1 MNENLKKHIINICNE
16 KIVKKW
22 WTVGLSFYAF
32 FKNKNDNP
40 EDLMSVATWWIQEKQ
55 LDHFEKAY
63 KIIELI
69 KKD

>member
-32 FKNKNDNP
+32 FQNKNDNP
-40 EDLMSVATWWIQEKQ
+40 EDLISVATWWIQEKK
-55 LDHFEKAY
+55 LDDV
-63 KIIELI
+63 
-69 KKD
+69 KKDVQSL